1 MNDQR
6 TDGVWRRGR
15 ESNRKRGTNE
25 KEPVQTMW
33 RGGGVGGRMGRR
45 PLDRPTCTALNVTIK
60 TGMKTGRSVTSY
72 KGTKHTGGGK
82 KAQAACVKATED
94 GIFVTATC
102 TMSHILTRT

>member
-72 KGTKHTGGGK
+72 KGTKHTGGEK
-82 KAQAACVKATED
+82 KEPRLHASRLQRMGYLSRPPAQC
-94 GIFVTATC
+94 
-102 TMSHILTRT
+102 LTF